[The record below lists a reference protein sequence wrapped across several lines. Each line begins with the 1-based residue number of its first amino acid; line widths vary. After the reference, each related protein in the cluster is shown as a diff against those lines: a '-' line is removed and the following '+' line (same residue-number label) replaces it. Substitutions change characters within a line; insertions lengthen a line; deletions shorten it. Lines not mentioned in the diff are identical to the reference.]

1 MILVAAPLAIIGLMF
16 LGIGDNV
23 LYADNIKRLKVIEF
37 EECRD
42 NKFVGEGC
50 EKYADSIQYEK
61 CVAEQDL
68 ESRECYKYK
77 MWIQSDIFEE
87 CRANRDMVSS
97 QCQEYTSLYEAEP
110 EV

>member
-1 MILVAAPLAIIGLMF
+1 MILIAAPLTIIGLIQ

-37 EECRD
+37 ETCKE
-42 NKFVGEGC
+42 NNFVGENCG
-50 EKYADSIQYEK
+50 KYADGVVFER
-61 CVAEQDL
+61 CLENRDL
-68 ESRECYKYK
+68 ESSECHKYK

-87 CRANRDMVSS
+87 CRANRDMVSP
-97 QCQEYTSLYEAEP
+97 QCQEYMGLYEAEP